1 MHDDDMMMDDDER
14 DKNIKF
20 SIEYEQHYHI
30 HKRRTLVNISIQT
43 DETNFIIF
51 YSLHSI
57 IIKTRPLVT
66 CWVHLHGK

>member
-1 MHDDDMMMDDDER
+1 VMEDDDDDDDER
-14 DKNIKF
+14 DTNIKF
-20 SIEYEQHYHI
+20 SIEYEQNYHI
-30 HKRRTLVNISIQT
+30 HKRRTVVNISIQT
-43 DETNFIIF
+43 DQANVIIF